1 MEDSIAPVVNVSASV
16 GLTISV
22 VRILLCRT
30 VLADKLVF
38 GVWVISSN
46 LLFAVA
52 VAVFVDVRLV
62 FILIVDV
69 DSVLL
74 GRTVSGDIPLA
85 SDGAISP
92 GLLTV
97 ADTDSITTTMTLY
110 YL

>member
-1 MEDSIAPVVNVSASV
+1 MEVLIAPVVNVSASV

-30 VLADKLVF
+30 VLKDKLVF
-38 GVWVISSN
+38 GEWVISSD
-46 LLFAVA
+46 LLIAAA
-52 VAVFVDVRLV
+52 VAVFVNVRLV

-69 DSVLL
+69 VRTPL
-74 GRTVSGDIPLA
+74 GRTVSADIPLA

-97 ADTDSITTTMTLY
+97 ADADSATTTITLY